1 MESIAKQHEM
11 EYSAAPDI
19 IVEVPQPVT
28 LLGVFSSFIK
38 GHSLMCT
45 IPDGISIS
53 CSMRTD
59 NSVKVLNTIKQDR
72 KKFIVNNIKY
82 RKEDKW
88 ANAIKAIMSAFQATG
103 VKFTGLDI
111 LIAGAPTEGYEY
123 NAMIFAGIAKILND
137 LFLLSLPDSE
147 LLSLCK
153 RASLFSPEFKAQER
167 DLIAIFE
174 SKENSV
180 MFFDLSRK
188 THESLSI
195 SMELLSAYILDPA
208 IPYSVL
214 KPLLDEFS
222 VNIVPIFQSLAQAF
236 PGEDIKSLSDKELR
250 LYCNRLPEVDRHSIE
265 YVLEESALAKKGFEL
280 LKAKDY
286 IGFGKLLS
294 AQQRNLQNK
303 AELTSPETDWLV
315 KRALEAPEVLGIAQI
330 SLGRPGTMLTLIASN
345 SEVSYT
351 DRLEEYDRIF
361 GFHASLR
368 SFIPYGS
375 IKVLNEY
382 STCK

>member
-167 DLIAIFE
+167 DLLAIFE

>member
-28 LLGVFSSFIK
+28 LLGAFSDLVK

-59 NSVKVLNTIKQDR
+59 NSVKVLNTIKQDK

-88 ANAIKAIMSAFQATG
+88 ANAVKAIMSAFQATG
-103 VKFTGLDI
+103 VKLTGLDI

-123 NAMIFAGIAKILND
+123 NAMIFAGIAKIIND
-137 LFLLSLPDSE
+137 LFLLSLPDKE
-147 LLSLCK
+147 LLSLCR
-153 RASLFSPEFKAQER
+153 RASMFAPGFKAKDR

-174 SKENSV
+174 SKENNV
-180 MFFDLSRK
+180 LFFDISRK
-188 THESLSI
+188 SRESLALSLD
-195 SMELLSAYILDPA
+195 LLSAYILDPA

-222 VNIVPIFQSLAQAF
+222 VDIIPVFQALAAAF
-236 PGEDIKSLSDKELR
+236 PGEDIKALSEKELR

-265 YVLEESALAKKGFEL
+265 YVLEESNLAKKGYEL

-286 IGFGKLLS
+286 AGFGKLLS

-315 KRALEAPEVLGIAQI
+315 KRALESPDVLGIAQI

-351 DRLEEYDRIF
+351 ERLEEYDRIF

>member
-1 MESIAKQHEM
+1 MF
-11 EYSAAPDI
+11 AP
-19 IVEVPQPVT
+19 
-28 LLGVFSSFIK
+28 G
-38 GHSLMCT
+38 
-45 IPDGISIS
+45 
-53 CSMRTD
+53 
-59 NSVKVLNTIKQDR
+59 
-72 KKFIVNNIKY
+72 
-82 RKEDKW
+82 
-88 ANAIKAIMSAFQATG
+88 
-103 VKFTGLDI
+103 
-111 LIAGAPTEGYEY
+111 
-123 NAMIFAGIAKILND
+123 
-137 LFLLSLPDSE
+137 
-147 LLSLCK
+147 
-153 RASLFSPEFKAQER
+153 FKAKDR

-174 SKENSV
+174 SKENNV
-180 MFFDLSRK
+180 LFFDISRK
-188 THESLSI
+188 SHESLALSV
-195 SMELLSAYILDPA
+195 ELLSAYILDPA

-222 VNIVPIFQSLAQAF
+222 VDIIPVFQALAAAF
-236 PGEDIKSLSDKELR
+236 PGEDIKALSEKELR

-265 YVLEESALAKKGFEL
+265 YVLEESNLAKKGYEL

-286 IGFGKLLS
+286 AGFGKLLS

-315 KRALEAPEVLGIAQI
+315 KRALESSDVLGIAQI

-351 DRLEEYDRIF
+351 ERLEEYDRIF

>member
-11 EYSAAPDI
+11 EYATAPDI

-28 LLGVFSSFIK
+28 LLGAFSDFIK

-59 NSVKVLNTIKQDR
+59 NSVKVINTIKQDK

-88 ANAIKAIMSAFQATG
+88 ANAVKAIMSAFQATG
-103 VKFTGLDI
+103 VKLTGLDI
-111 LIAGAPTEGYEY
+111 LIAGAPTEGKEY
-123 NAMIFAGIAKILND
+123 NAMIFSGVAKMLND
-137 LFLLSLPDSE
+137 LFLLSLSDKE
-147 LLSLCK
+147 LIALCK
-153 RASLFSPEFKAQER
+153 RASLFSPAFKAQER

-174 SKENSV
+174 SKEGNV
-180 MFFDLSRK
+180 MFFDLSHK
-188 THESLSI
+188 SHELLSLSL
-195 SMELLSAYILDPA
+195 ELLSAYILDPA

-222 VNIVPIFQSLAQAF
+222 VDIVPIFQSLAAAF
-236 PGEDIKSLSDKELR
+236 PGEDIKSLSEKELR

-265 YVLEESALAKKGFEL
+265 YVLEESNLAKKGYEL

-286 IGFGKLLS
+286 AGFGKLLS
-294 AQQRNLQNK
+294 TQQRNLQNK

-315 KRALEAPEVLGIAQI
+315 KRAFESSDVLGIAQI
-330 SLGRPGTMLTLIASN
+330 SLGRPGTMLTLIESN

-351 DRLEEYDRIF
+351 ERLEEYDRIF

-375 IKVLNEY
+375 VKVLNEY
-382 STCK
+382 STGK